1 MKKVLSLFIIL
12 VSLTA
17 CNMGTT
23 SVIRDNNFH
32 ELQINNNIKQAEA
45 CNVYIPLL
53 LIAGPL
59 AREDAS
65 VVQIA
70 KKKNITKV
78 EYVEEKVSYILP
90 AYYMKC
96 YVVYGY

>member
-1 MKKVLSLFIIL
+1 MKKVLAALLGVF
-12 VSLTA
+12 VLTG

-23 SVIRDNNFH
+23 SVLRDNNFH
-32 ELQINNNIKQAEA
+32 EVQVKDNIKQGEA

-53 LIAGPL
+53 LMAGPIS
-59 AREDAS
+59 REDAS

-70 KKKNITKV
+70 KRKGITKV